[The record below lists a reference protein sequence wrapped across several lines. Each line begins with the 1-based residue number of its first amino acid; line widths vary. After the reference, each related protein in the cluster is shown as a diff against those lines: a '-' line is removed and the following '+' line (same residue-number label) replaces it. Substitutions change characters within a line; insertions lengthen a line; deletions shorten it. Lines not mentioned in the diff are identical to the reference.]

1 MQNRIH
7 PTAIIDPGANI
18 ADSAIIGSNCII
30 GPKVTISEGVRIG
43 ANSIID
49 CNTTIGEGC
58 NVFSHVVLGTEPQDL
73 KFRGEES
80 FLIIGPNTTIREF
93 VTVNRGTEGGGAVT
107 RVGEGCLLMA
117 YSHVAHDC
125 QLGNN
130 VILANAVNLGG
141 HIHIAE
147 HAIIG
152 GLSAIHQFVS
162 IGEHA
167 FIGGCSAVSMD
178 VPPYVRAVGNRA
190 RIFGVNS
197 VGLERKGFPKETITQ
212 IKKAYRYLT
221 SSKMNTAQALEAIE
235 KSIPLTEEI
244 QKILTFIRSSNRG
257 ICK

>member
-1 MQNRIH
+1 MHNLIH

-18 ADSAIIGSNCII
+18 ADNAIIGSNCII
-30 GPKVTISEGVRIG
+30 GPKVTIGAGVRIG

-58 NVFSHVVLGTEPQDL
+58 NVFPHAVLGTEPQDL

-80 FLIIGPNTTIREF
+80 FLVIGTNTTIREF
-93 VTVNRGTEGGGAVT
+93 VTANRGTEGGEGVT

-125 QLGNN
+125 QLDNN

-152 GLSAIHQFVS
+152 GLTAIHQFVS

-197 VGLERKGFPKETITQ
+197 VGLERKGFPKETISQ
-212 IKKAYRYLT
+212 IKKAYRYLV

-235 KSIPLTEEI
+235 KNIPPSEEI
-244 QKILTFIRSSNRG
+244 QKILTFIRSSSRG